1 MTALN
6 FKINNFQG
14 PFDLLLHLI
23 QKNEM
28 EIYEI
33 NISEITGQYLAY
45 LDEMKELDLEITS
58 EFIVIAATLIE
69 IKSRELLPKIV
80 KQEEEKEDPGELLKK
95 RLMEYK
101 KIKAAAEYL
110 KSIKQYSG
118 MVFTKKPEVIE
129 DRKGKKDFLIN
140 ITMLDLYNLYISL
153 LENYNNKQNK
163 DDLISDKIA
172 ADLYKIEDKV
182 KYIKAYTAHNKVVDF
197 HGLMDNCSCKL
208 EIVVTFLALLELIKQ
223 REIVVTQESN
233 FNKIYIER
241 IAAHE

>member
-1 MTALN
+1 MTQLN

-80 KQEEEKEDPGELLKK
+80 KEEEEEEDPGVLLKK

-110 KSIKQYSG
+110 KGIKQYSG
-118 MVFTKKPEVIE
+118 TVFTKKPEVIE
-129 DRKGKKDFLIN
+129 DRKEHKDFLIN
-140 ITMLDLYNLYISL
+140 ITMLDLYNLYMSL
-153 LENYNNKQNK
+153 LEKYNSKQNK

-172 ADLYKIEDKV
+172 VDLYKIEDKV
-182 KYIKAYTAHNKVVDF
+182 NEIKAFTRDKKIVDF
-197 HGLMDNCSCKL
+197 HVLMNSCSCKL
-208 EIVVTFLALLELIKQ
+208 EVVVTFLALLELIKQ
-223 REIVVTQESN
+223 REILVTQETN
-233 FNKIYIER
+233 FNKILIER
-241 IAAHE
+241 IAIDE